1 VLTIGR
7 KSIVIRVSLQ
17 DTLLQARSMS
27 GQVSATILQGSL
39 KGKKVIIR
47 DLQALID
54 DWPEGINSDV
64 ARLRK
69 DLDYHLNR

>member
-1 VLTIGR
+1 
-7 KSIVIRVSLQ
+7 
-17 DTLLQARSMS
+17 MS